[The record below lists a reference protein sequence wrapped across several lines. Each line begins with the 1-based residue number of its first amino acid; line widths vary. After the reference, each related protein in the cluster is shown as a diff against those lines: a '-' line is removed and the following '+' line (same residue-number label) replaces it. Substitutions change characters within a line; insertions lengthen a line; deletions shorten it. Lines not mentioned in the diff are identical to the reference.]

1 METFLALQRRGIL
14 ERLLDKCSHLF
25 ICISLR
31 QTLLVDENLS
41 QSVKILVSEQIALAA
56 MFYLNL
62 LEWFL
67 LIMCKEQT
75 LSRST
80 NLCNRNQPTLCLW
93 LRRKDRKIWY
103 LLLAACANNLV
114 DSLAYKY
121 VMFTITNLIEPR
133 MRNLILNQFF
143 GKEINV
149 QSSAMDFWIVGF
161 SSCTKNKLLQSL
173 DFLFYLCSVNFSFNL
188 CHHIIIMKEFFLE
201 SCVII
206 FTKIVCSFFI
216 PVLSRKI

>member
-56 MFYLNL
+56 IFYLNV

-67 LIMCKEQT
+67 LIMCKEPT

-80 NLCNRNQPTLCLW
+80 NLYSRNHPTLCLW

-143 GKEINV
+143 GKEI
-149 QSSAMDFWIVGF
+149 VGF

-173 DFLFYLCSVNFSFNL
+173 DFLFYLCSVSFSFNL
-188 CHHIIIMKEFFLE
+188 CHHIIIVKEFFLE
-201 SCVII
+201 SCVVI
-206 FTKIVCSFFI
+206 FTKVVCSFFI